1 MKDLHRQMRQTE
13 GGQRREEKMQL
24 HEGGKKTKAV
34 RMMEGKQRGYNKEQL
49 LKKGHNDLWGKSFT
63 S

>member
-1 MKDLHRQMRQTE
+1 MEDLHRPMRQTE

-24 HEGGKKTKAV
+24 HEGVRGTKAV
-34 RMMEGKQRGYNKEQL
+34 RMTEEKQRGYNKEQL

-63 S
+63 G